1 MEPSLRAAN
10 QTAVLVIATD
20 GESSDGDVT
29 VAMRPLQHLPVHV
42 VIRLCTGEERIMDY
56 WNNIDKSLGIIC
68 ALYDEFIFIFLLGL
82 MLYNCNC
89 SSVASRIAIRY
100 SRRLHGRSN

>member
-56 WNNIDKSLGIIC
+56 WNNIDKSLGN
-68 ALYDEFIFIFLLGL
+68 ALYMMNVSFIFLLAL
-82 MLYNCNC
+82 MCFTI
-89 SSVASRIAIRY
+89 VP
-100 SRRLHGRSN
+100 HPWQ